1 MNLPRVPQILVGGFA
16 VLPELFFASA
26 KWRGAGRRH
35 VEEVVGLAP
44 EPIRN
49 LTCFLDRLTGRWR
62 YDYGEPFV
70 GLPNGEMIFGTKMY
84 HEVDRLFEVLECAQ
98 RRLEPEKLASYLQ
111 RLADPR
117 KHGDVLAEFAPILR
131 LDSTVQA
138 DYEVPGYG
146 EGNTTVDW
154 RIHGDG
160 FLLLLDVKNR
170 ARDLFESL
178 ALLQVGERGPG
189 DTVPAPIHDPGLLF
203 RSLDRKFKSRKPSKI
218 VQAAWIVS
226 GIKQEEDELSKAF
239 ANLDGSRVH
248 VAILG
253 DWNDDVYVLGNNTQ
267 AKKRVV
273 QLLRVRESRRFVFRR
288 EHG

>member
-26 KWRGAGRRH
+26 KWRGATRKH
-35 VEEVVGLAP
+35 VGEVVSLVP
-44 EPIRN
+44 ESIRH

-70 GLPNGEMIFGTKMY
+70 RLPSGDMIFGTNLY
-84 HEVDRLFEVLECAQ
+84 HEVDRLFDVLECAQ
-98 RRLEPEKLASYLQ
+98 HRLQLEKLASYLQ
-111 RLADPR
+111 RLADPK

-131 LDSTVQA
+131 LDSTVRA

-178 ALLQVGERGPG
+178 ALLQAGERGPE
-189 DTVPAPIHDPGLLF
+189 DTAPAPIHDPGLLF
-203 RSLDRKFKSRKPSKI
+203 KSLDRKFKSRKASKI
-218 VQAAWIVS
+218 IQAAWIIS

-239 ANLDGSRVH
+239 ANLNGSRVH
-248 VAILG
+248 VAIIG
-253 DWNDDVYVLGNNTQ
+253 DWNDDVYVLGNNTR
-267 AKKRVV
+267 AKERVL

-288 EHG
+288 GHA